1 MSTNHNHIM
10 KPEDSVT
17 FAQYMAGHRQ
27 QSALYTQHNT
37 LQSCLPDGPV
47 AVVGMTGL
55 VTSRAQQI
63 FCNNFIT
70 KDNQTQQGFQFF
82 VELQSRACRG
92 YRECRE
98 CRDRSARSSALVP
111 LIQFPAMPARAPV

>member
-10 KPEDSVT
+10 KPEDTVT
-17 FAQYMAGHRQ
+17 FAQYMAEHRQ
-27 QSALYTQHNT
+27 QRAHNT
-37 LQSCLPDGPV
+37 TLYKVVSLTAPV
-47 AVVGMTGL
+47 PVVGMTGL

-111 LIQFPAMPARAPV
+111 LIQFPAMPARAPI